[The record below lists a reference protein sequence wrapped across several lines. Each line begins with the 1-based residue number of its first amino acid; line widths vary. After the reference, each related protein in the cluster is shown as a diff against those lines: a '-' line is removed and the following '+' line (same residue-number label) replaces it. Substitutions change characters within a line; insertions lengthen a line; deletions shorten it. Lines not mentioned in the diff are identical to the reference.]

1 MFYLILVTLSLTVA
15 SIILDN
21 YPETK
26 EKVVAWLKDT
36 AKWTAICVVVVTIV
50 LAMVYF
56 SMPAR
61 AEELEEDQYYRVVF
75 IDEIEE
81 VNNRLLI
88 HGDDAD
94 HIWDWYEEYPSE
106 NEEFI
111 SFEFDKEL
119 SNFALCWAQENGFF
133 IQLDKED
140 RITEGRIVVLL
151 MRCVDDPLG
160 DEVMDSYFTEFITW

>member
-1 MFYLILVTLSLTVA
+1 MFYLILVALFLTVA

-61 AEELEEDQYYRVVF
+61 AEELEEDLYYRVVF
-75 IDEIEE
+75 IDEVEE
-81 VNNRLLI
+81 LDGYLLL

-106 NEEFI
+106 DEEFI

-119 SNFALCWAQENGFF
+119 SNFALYWAQENGFF

>member
-1 MFYLILVTLSLTVA
+1 MFYLILVALFLTVA
-15 SIILDN
+15 AIILDN
-21 YPETK
+21 YPDTK
-26 EKVVAWLKDT
+26 EKVVVWLKDT
-36 AKWTAICVVVVTIV
+36 AKWAAICIVVVTIV

-56 SMPAR
+56 SMPAK
-61 AEELEEDQYYRVVF
+61 AEELEEDQYYKVVF

-94 HIWDWYEEYPSE
+94 HIWDWYEEYPFE
-106 NEEFI
+106 DEEFI

-119 SNFALCWAQENGFF
+119 SNFALYWAQENGFF

-151 MRCVDDPLG
+151 MRCVDDPLE